1 MRTLGVIG
9 NISRDLVS
17 YVDGRRYTLLG
28 GAAMHVALAASRAGL
43 SAVPI
48 AVVGG
53 DLASALRDHRLANL
67 DLAYVKVVPE
77 ASCTFHLSYGHE
89 GQLTSAE
96 CDFGAAVR
104 VTNHALSVL
113 GRHDSYH
120 VCCRQPLNVSLIL
133 DQLTSGSLKFSA
145 DFYLASAAALIPTAA
160 SSLPYA
166 HAVFVNAAE
175 FNVLR
180 LAVDPARPRAVVVSD
195 GPRPVTLL
203 RHGHVAATSR
213 PPGAAVAE
221 VTGAGDTLAGTY
233 LAAVER
239 GLADADAL
247 RAAVNAATEAV
258 RTPGIAITGS

>member
-96 CDFGAAVR
+96 CDFGAAAR

-145 DFYLASAAALIPTAA
+145 DFISPALPPSSLLRPAHCRTHMPCSSMRRSSMSSASPSTRPDCGLSSSPTARGRSPCYVTA
-160 SSLPYA
+160 MLP
-166 HAVFVNAAE
+166 
-175 FNVLR
+175 
-180 LAVDPARPRAVVVSD
+180 
-195 GPRPVTLL
+195 PRP
-203 RHGHVAATSR
+203 GR
-213 PPGAAVAE
+213 PVP
-221 VTGAGDTLAGTY
+221 
-233 LAAVER
+233 R
-239 GLADADAL
+239 
-247 RAAVNAATEAV
+247 
-258 RTPGIAITGS
+258 